1 MKVLAKSSGY
11 FAQHL
16 VCNRPFTTMIPV
28 RIRKHQFHWRSPAL
42 FFFFFH
48 SNNITN
54 FIVLFIY
61 LLRCTK
67 TIIWNFI
74 KGKLHV
80 LIRLCLFIMVFMSS
94 DITCKYMYMF
104 PVANLWA
111 HFFDELWSKSRKIWK
126 TESWAGPAYEARS
139 YCKGT
144 CFPLTELT

>member
-1 MKVLAKSSGY
+1 MALAKSSGY

-16 VCNRPFTTMIPV
+16 VCNRPSTTMIPV

-42 FFFFFH
+42 FFFTPI
-48 SNNITN
+48 NITN

-61 LLRCTK
+61 LLHCTK

-74 KGKLHV
+74 KSKLHV
-80 LIRLCLFIMVFMSS
+80 LIHVLLCLFIIVFMSS
-94 DITCKYMYMF
+94 NITCKYTYMF
-104 PVANLWA
+104 SVANCT
-111 HFFDELWSKSRKIWK
+111 FYELWSKSRKIWK

>member
-42 FFFFFH
+42 FFFTPI
-48 SNNITN
+48 NITN

-61 LLRCTK
+61 LLHCTK

-111 HFFDELWSKSRKIWK
+111 HFFNELWSKSRKYERRK
-126 TESWAGPAYEARS
+126 AGRGLHMRLDLTVKEPA
-139 YCKGT
+139 
-144 CFPLTELT
+144 FH

>member
-1 MKVLAKSSGY
+1 MLRRWLSQVDTSHSIWFAIVPSRRWFRFESGNISSTN
-11 FAQHL
+11 AVQHFL
-16 VCNRPFTTMIPV
+16 
-28 RIRKHQFHWRSPAL
+28 
-42 FFFFFH
+42 FFFH

-61 LLRCTK
+61 LLHCTK

-80 LIRLCLFIMVFMSS
+80 LICLCLFIIVFMSS
-94 DITCKYMYMF
+94 DITRKYMYMF

-111 HFFDELWSKSRKIWK
+111 HFFNELWSKSRKIWK